1 MNFHICSSCHLL
13 FCKAHCVLKVKQ
25 GCSKRTNPE
34 ESSRCALLN
43 GGRVGRNSWEAREEG
58 VHYCRVAHKEV
69 ANFPKCLERP
79 RRNSLLIVHR
89 FAFYMV
95 FFSFFFSFCLVVWCQ
110 KCYFCLMYHVS
121 LCMLSWECGCVCLQ
135 GSFLPLRRWHA
146 WCAWVFVSVC
156 AYIYLLLGQ
165 CFVFITLLTHCK
177 DKPVGNGIAFGF
189 SHFFFLNFGESL
201 GLFMNARI
209 IGTSYYCCP
218 WRCFFN
224 APKWTAFFCKRPCIS
239 KWKSSFSL
247 YSHFFLNIF
256 LNTFVE
262 L

>member
-189 SHFFFLNFGESL
+189 RHFFF
-201 GLFMNARI
+201 
-209 IGTSYYCCP
+209 
-218 WRCFFN
+218 FF
-224 APKWTAFFCKRPCIS
+224 
-239 KWKSSFSL
+239 
-247 YSHFFLNIF
+247 
-256 LNTFVE
+256 
-262 L
+262 